1 MVGRSSWKS
10 AYMPRYMGWFLLSHG
25 FNAVFYMLTFGSSVF
40 VLWLADL
47 GLSKDRI
54 GFMLSLFPYCGLIAP
69 FITSAVTR
77 FGLKRTYM
85 VFYGARKFVI
95 LLMLAAPWILQRFG
109 AAVLFA
115 YVAGVIFVFAMC
127 RAIAETAYYPW
138 SREFVP
144 DAVRGRVAGMS
155 NVVVS
160 LTSAVAM
167 LLASAVLARGQGYG
181 RYQFLIVVASTLG
194 VISVVA
200 MLAVPKESP
209 GSEGSSREAWTSM
222 RQALRDR
229 RFRGFL
235 LSIAASVLAVAGY
248 PFIPL
253 FARERLLVPDARVVL
268 FDVAGTLGALVSS
281 LYWGWAADRY
291 GGKPLTLATLGVVGV
306 LPWVWLILPPG
317 GAVALVGGLILA
329 SCYGAVSIGL
339 NIGSFRWFLNGIVP
353 MERRTAYTSIW
364 YATSG
369 LAGGTAPFVAGWLL
383 RGLAGLDWRLGSLKV
398 HAFTVLFGLTT
409 AMAVLAAF
417 LSHRVPGETDA
428 GLRDYLR
435 GLIVHDLPGALGRT
449 LRPLRRR
456 ERF

>member
-181 RYQFLIVVASTLG
+181 RYQFLIVIASTLG

-253 FARERLLVPDARVVL
+253 FARERLLLAEYIAEHGEEACPMICARIGDLAIASGPGQMFCEFGLDCKARSPFAKTVYVSLANGNAGYVPTPIAI
-268 FDVAGTLGALVSS
+268 ATGGYEPTLCRGS
-281 LYWGWAADRY
+281 
-291 GGKPLTLATLGVVGV
+291 KLA
-306 LPWVWLILPPG
+306 P
-317 GAVALVGGLILA
+317 
-329 SCYGAVSIGL
+329 
-339 NIGSFRWFLNGIVP
+339 
-353 MERRTAYTSIW
+353 E
-364 YATSG
+364 
-369 LAGGTAPFVAGWLL
+369 AGGQMVDAQVRLL
-383 RGLAGLDWRLGSLKV
+383 EA
-398 HAFTVLFGLTT
+398 
-409 AMAVLAAF
+409 
-417 LSHRVPGETDA
+417 
-428 GLRDYLR
+428 LR
-435 GLIVHDLPGALGRT
+435 
-449 LRPLRRR
+449 
-456 ERF
+456 